1 MAQKPNGK
9 PKPEGPKKTSTGK
22 RSTLTSATKGGSQV
36 FSTPPKLTAYEKEMG
51 FKVVKMTTGAGGN
64 GSAGKTYYVVK
75 ATKPGQAKYM
85 ASGGTRRPKGRKG
98 GNPPASRPDAPG
110 SRPTNPGLPG
120 LPGWRPWP
128 GP

>member
-1 MAQKPNGK
+1 MAQKPGAK
-9 PKPEGPKKTSTGK
+9 PPKQAKTATGK
-22 RSTLTSATKGGSQV
+22 RTSLTGASASFRPGTQV

-51 FKVVKMTTGAGGN
+51 FKVVKMTRTTN
-64 GSAGKTYYVVK
+64 GKSRTYYVVQAK
-75 ATKPGQAKYM
+75 KPGQAKYM